1 MTNIY
6 FRSQVV
12 FSAREAK
19 IFSKE
24 NTWTILHI
32 LQQAGSKGLTEK
44 ELHKKLEHELHI
56 SISPS
61 KTYDLLSRLCDVEW
75 LHKYYD
81 NDKKVE
87 ANRYCIGIQ
96 RDEIDIDEDFD
107 EIIVKLQ
114 GKYIQEILFPKFETL
129 LEQSLDGL
137 NNDNDNKVWLP
148 KDGEKEYCKRCR
160 ISHEAEE
167 FFSSILEIAI
177 SEYLESEQFKKFV
190 IKNKFAEEGYKV

>member
-177 SEYLESEQFKKFV
+177 PYSRIE
-190 IKNKFAEEGYKV
+190 